1 MSTVF
6 GTMAK
11 AVVACQQPEGYWTRS
26 MLDPQHAPGPET
38 SGTAFFTYGL
48 LWGVNNDLLD
58 RETYEPVVLK
68 AWNILLQWLCNRM
81 GM

>member
-1 MSTVF
+1 
-6 GTMAK
+6 
-11 AVVACQQPEGYWTRS
+11 

-48 LWGVNNDLLD
+48 LWGVNNDLLIEKLMN
-58 RETYEPVVLK
+58 RSIE
-68 AWNILLQWLCNRM
+68 AGNILLQWLCNRM